1 MNASP
6 VVDPPHNETQ
16 CPSDRR
22 RQKTRV
28 NIGEAFEKWKILRE
42 YLGMTKD
49 PQLASFLLESNFPIS
64 HFPFT
69 DCIKCIWLVKQ
80 RCIAEYGR
88 QTSLHWAGRSYIG
101 HC

>member
-1 MNASP
+1 LIHSP
-6 VVDPPHNETQ
+6 AMPCATKRAKLE
-16 CPSDRR
+16 SDRR

-42 YLGMTKD
+42 YLVI
-49 PQLASFLLESNFPIS
+49 FPIS